1 MKTLKKL
8 TTYLI
13 IICFGAVQTSCLGSF
28 RLTNVTHQWNQT
40 IGSKWINE
48 ILFVL
53 FIPVY
58 SITIFIDAFILNSIE
73 FWTDGP
79 GLGLKEGEQKK
90 ITAKDGKTEYLV
102 IRTNEGFNISQCEG
116 DEADQVAQ
124 FRYKEES
131 KTWYLLHEARE
142 VKLVQLIENE
152 TGEFVKVF
160 KPDGT
165 SVLVDTSLRDRG
177 EILKTI
183 DSSNLMVSAH

>member
-1 MKTLKKL
+1 MKTLKKI
-8 TTYLI
+8 TIYLI

-40 IGSKWINE
+40 IGSKWVNE

-73 FWTDGP
+73 FWSDGP
-79 GLGLKEGEQKK
+79 GYGLKEGEQKR
-90 ITAKDGKTEYLV
+90 ITSKDGKTEYLV
-102 IRTNEGFNISQCEG
+102 IRTKDGFKITQLEG
-116 DEADQVAQ
+116 DQAGRETN
-124 FRYKEES
+124 FRYEKES
-131 KTWYLLHEARE
+131 KTWLLIHESQE

-165 SVLVDTSLRDRG
+165 TVLVDANLRNRT
-177 EILKTI
+177 EIMNEIGTPE
-183 DSSNLMVSAH
+183 LMVSAR